1 MYVGLKLLAAG
12 AMRDN
17 VRREK
22 INLYKMTQ
30 GRGRGSNACKG
41 ASFD

>member
-22 INLYKMTQ
+22 ISLYK
-30 GRGRGSNACKG
+30 ND
-41 ASFD
+41 FE

>member
-12 AMRDN
+12 AMWDN

-22 INLYKMTQ
+22 KISLYE
-30 GRGRGSNACKG
+30 ND
-41 ASFD
+41 FE